1 MPGILLDVCL
11 VEGAVSAVLHLGRQ
25 GVDSQKALPLRP
37 PRGIDQVALE
47 TIDGQSHVLMSE
59 SQTRLPYKFPSSSN
73 NFGYHF
79 ELKVQVSSE
88 HVTRLHE
95 LVKLWKVTPSVIQ
108 HVATQTQHVPL
119 AYPHL
124 YIYRLKLSSF
134 IFALVWLALAVRER
148 KELRHAT
155 VLARLKVTVLPA
167 AATRCCQRNKE
178 RCSPSQK
185 F

>member
-1 MPGILLDVCL
+1 
-11 VEGAVSAVLHLGRQ
+11 
-25 GVDSQKALPLRP
+25 
-37 PRGIDQVALE
+37 
-47 TIDGQSHVLMSE
+47 MSE

-119 AYPHL
+119 VYPHL
-124 YIYRLKLSSF
+124 YRLKLSSF